1 MVHLAAGPGVRMQDQ
16 GDRCILGLAGR
27 IATFDTPGR
36 AGQNHLWH
44 LASLKMEPE

>member
-27 IATFDTPGR
+27 IATFDTPGC